1 MSLESES
8 KRPRMKDIA
17 KLAGVSTITVSR
29 ALRTPD
35 VVSKSTLD
43 RINAAVEATGFIA
56 DLHAGSLRSGTNKLI
71 ATVVPTLQTS
81 IAGDTIEGLSSV
93 LKPRGYQIMIAEAH
107 YDLQKE
113 EGIVRDALRWRPA
126 AIILSGVTHSPA
138 TLDMIR
144 RADIP
149 LAEVWGETDQPR
161 DIVVAV
167 PNRSAAYRMTQSLI
181 AWGYR
186 RIGFVHFP
194 VLNNERMLQRIE
206 GFHRAMREAGLE
218 VTPEMTMAA
227 SNAYSSGAQA
237 VIQLKERVPGLDA
250 VFCASDV
257 LAVGALTECQRRGWR
272 VPHDLAVAGFDDFDI
287 GSIMVPPLTTI
298 RTNRF
303 DSGRRAAELILGR
316 IEGNK
321 RAAISETMGFEIV
334 RRGSA

>member
-1 MSLESES
+1 MSLDSES
-8 KRPRMKDIA
+8 KRLRMKDIA

-35 VVSKSTLD
+35 VVSKTTLD
-43 RINAAVEATGFIA
+43 RINSAIEATCFIA

-71 ATVVPTLQTS
+71 AAVVPTLQSS

-93 LKPRGYQIMIAEAH
+93 LRPRGYQIMIADAL

-113 EGIVRDALRWRPA
+113 EEIVRDALRWRPA
-126 AIILSGVTHSPA
+126 AIILSGVTHSAA

-144 RADIP
+144 RSDIP

-181 AWGYR
+181 GWGYR
-186 RIGFVHFP
+186 KIAFIHFP
-194 VLNNERMLQRIE
+194 TLNNERMVHRIE
-206 GFHRAMREAGLE
+206 GYEKAMREAGLE
-218 VTPEMTMAA
+218 VTPDMTIEAP
-227 SNAYSSGAQA
+227 NAYRCGAQA
-237 VIQLKERVPGLDA
+237 VVELKERVPGMDA

-272 VPHDLAVAGFDDFDI
+272 VPEDLAVAGFDDLDI

-303 DSGRRAAELILGR
+303 DSGRRAAELILSR
-316 IEGNK
+316 IEGDK
-321 RAAISETMGFEIV
+321 RGAISETMGFEIV

>member
-1 MSLESES
+1 MFLESES
-8 KRPRMKDIA
+8 KPLRMKDIA

-35 VVSKSTLD
+35 VVSKATLD
-43 RINAAVEATGFIA
+43 RINAAVEATGFIS

-71 ATVVPTLQTS
+71 ATVVPTLQTA

-93 LKPRGYQIMIAEAH
+93 LKPRGYQIMIADAH
-107 YDLQKE
+107 YDLHKE
-113 EGIVRDALRWRPA
+113 EEIVRNALRWRPA
-126 AIILSGVTHSPA
+126 AIILSGVTHSAA

-144 RADIP
+144 RSNIP

-161 DIVVAV
+161 DIVVAI
-167 PNRSAAYRMTQSLI
+167 PNRIAAYRMTQSLI
-181 AWGYR
+181 EWGYR
-186 RIGFVHFP
+186 KIAFVHFP
-194 VLNNERMLQRIE
+194 TLNNERMVHRLE
-206 GFHRAMREAGLE
+206 GYQRAMREAGLE
-218 VTPEMTMAA
+218 VTPDMTLEVI
-227 SNAYSSGAQA
+227 NAYSSGAQA
-237 VIQLKERVPGLDA
+237 VATLMERVPGLDA

-272 VPHDLAVAGFDDFDI
+272 VPQDLAVAGFDDLDI

-303 DSGRRAAELILGR
+303 DSGRRAAELILSR
-316 IEGNK
+316 IEGVQ

-334 RRGSA
+334 RRGST